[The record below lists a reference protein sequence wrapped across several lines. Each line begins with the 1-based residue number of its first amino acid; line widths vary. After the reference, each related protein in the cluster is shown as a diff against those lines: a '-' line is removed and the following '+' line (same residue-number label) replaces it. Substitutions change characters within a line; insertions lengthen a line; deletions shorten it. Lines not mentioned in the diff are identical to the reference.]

1 MPPPRLRV
9 PWIRVLSSVLL
20 LLSSAIVIAEGGREL
35 RALRPIQLEHAPQI
49 AAEIEEH
56 MSALTKHGTNRR
68 VPCSAGNMEARSYI
82 ASALAQAGVEPAASS
97 FAHSNTWWDSFF
109 DVVSGS
115 VEPSCCAHG
124 IANVIGLVRGT
135 ELPDEVIMY
144 VAHYDGARDAR
155 DGQDQYDDAAAVAV
169 GLVLASRL
177 AASPPKRTIVFF
189 FGDAE
194 LGWSNIGDTPQPF
207 NCIGNGDDDEMNA
220 DVPGWVN
227 MTARGCSLNGGKYP
241 IGIVDWLDRPGS
253 FIDPIHVKLAIAVD
267 SLGMPM
273 VDSKP
278 DPIAVIGAEATPGL
292 SDLLKASWDPRGP
305 QTFFLPQRPV
315 IETSKSSSSSEALD
329 FCNGIGMSGCL
340 TSRGV
345 PSVWYTQ
352 PGSEMVKRA
361 SRLNPRLT
369 AETAVPKPDA
379 IRLGHVHDAL
389 LGTIQSLASSPDLS
403 GYEIRAQE
411 DTFDPLSHNYALRDA
426 EEILAGFDRLAEVAL
441 AAGDRRA
448 EGVALR
454 LGARLRREVFQQI
467 DTEADILQDK
477 EQVLLRQAGIALAEL
492 WVGARS

>member
-1 MPPPRLRV
+1 MPPPPLKLA
-9 PWIRVLSSVLL
+9 ISLL
-20 LLSSAIVIAEGGREL
+20 LILSAIVVVAEGGREL
-35 RALRPIQLEHAPQI
+35 RALRPTLSEYAPRT
-49 AAEIEEH
+49 AAEIEDH
-56 MSALTKHGTNRR
+56 IFALTKHGTNRR

-97 FAHSNTWWDSFF
+97 FTHSNTWWDSFF

-115 VEPSCCAHG
+115 VEPTYCPHG

-144 VAHYDGARDAR
+144 VAHYDGARDAHN
-155 DGQDQYDDAAAVAV
+155 GQDQYDDAAAVAV

-177 AASPPKRTIVFF
+177 AASPPKRTVVFF

-194 LGWSNIGDTPQPF
+194 LGWSNIGDTRAF
-207 NCIGNGDDDEMNA
+207 SCSGKDEMDA
-220 DVPGWVN
+220 DVPGWVSK
-227 MTARGCSLNGGKYP
+227 TSRGCTLNGGQYP

-253 FIDPIHVKLAIAVD
+253 FIDPVHVKLAIAVD

-292 SDLLKASWDPRGP
+292 LDLLKASWDPHGP

-315 IETSKSSSSSEALD
+315 IETSKSGSEALD

-352 PGSEMVKRA
+352 PGSEMVKRVA
-361 SRLNPRLT
+361 RMNPRLD
-369 AETAVPKPDA
+369 AVAVPKPDA
-379 IRLGHVHDAL
+379 VRLGHVHDAL
-389 LGTIQSLASSPDLS
+389 LGMIQALTSSPELS
-403 GYEIRAQE
+403 GFEIREQD
-411 DTFDPLSHNYALRDA
+411 DTFDPLSHSYTLRDA
-426 EEILAGFDRLAEVAL
+426 EEISAGCDRLAEVAL

-448 EGVALR
+448 EAAALR
-454 LGARLRREVFQQI
+454 LGTRLRREVLQQM
-467 DTEADILQDK
+467 DTEADNEDILQDK
-477 EQVLLRQAGIALAEL
+477 EVLLRQAGITLTEL